1 MKNAYDIVVVGSGIA
16 GLSFALKAAAAGRS
30 VAILTKKNRADS
42 NTNFAQGGLAA
53 VMAAEDNFENHVHD
67 TLVAGDG
74 LCNEQAVR
82 EIVRDG
88 PARVREL
95 VGIGLEFSRDADG
108 QFELG
113 REGGHSHR
121 RILHVKDMTGKAIE
135 EALLRA
141 VAENSRIDLFEHLFA
156 IDVITAVKVD
166 PATAVFGGNRVLG
179 LHALDVREHKVVAI
193 TAPVVMLATGGA
205 GQVYLYTTNPEI
217 ATGDGIAMAY
227 RAGVPVRNMEFIQF
241 HPTTLYTAG
250 GAGALAGWPR
260 FLISEAVRG
269 EGAILRNFAGEA
281 FMPRYHAQADLAP
294 RDIVARAIDNEM
306 KTSGTPHVWLDIRH
320 RDEAWLRQR
329 FPQIFAGC
337 EKVGLNMAKDLLPV
351 VPAAHYT
358 CGGVAT
364 DLRGATTLPGLYA
377 CGEVGCT
384 GLHGANR
391 LASNSL
397 LEAIVVAHRASG
409 AVEDYLKAV
418 PAEMP
423 VIPAWQNLGGDD
435 ADERVV
441 LTHSWEELRRAMW
454 DYVGIV
460 RTTKRLERA
469 RARLANLAKEVHDY
483 YWHFSVDP
491 QLLELRNLIVIGE
504 LIVACALQRGES
516 RGLHYTLDFPKKLP
530 EARDTEVRRQ

>member
-30 VAILTKKNRADS
+30 VAILTKKTSADS

-53 VMAAEDNFENHVHD
+53 VMAAEDNFDNHVRD

-74 LCNEQAVR
+74 LCDEAAVR
-82 EIVRDG
+82 AIVSDA

-95 VGIGLEFSRDADG
+95 VEIGLEFSRDPSG

-141 VAENSRIDLFEHLFA
+141 VAKSGRIDLFEHLFA
-156 IDVITAVKVD
+156 VDIVTSAKVAGAAG
-166 PATAVFGGNRVLG
+166 PNRVLG
-179 LHALDVREHKVVAI
+179 LHALDVIEHRVVSIA
-193 TAPVVMLATGGA
+193 APVVMLATGGA
-205 GQVYLYTTNPEI
+205 GQVYLYTTNPTI

-250 GAGALAGWPR
+250 GPGTTFGGRR

-281 FMPRYHAQADLAP
+281 FMPRYHHQADLAP
-294 RDIVARAIDNEM
+294 RDIVARAIDAEM
-306 KTSGTPHVWLDIRH
+306 KVSGTPHVWLDIRH
-320 RDEAWLRQR
+320 KDEAWLRQR
-329 FPQIFAGC
+329 FPQIFEGC

-364 DLRGATTLPGLYA
+364 DLAGATELPGLYA

-397 LEAIVVAHRASG
+397 LEAIVVAHRASL
-409 AVEDYLKAV
+409 AVEKYFGAPRAAAV
-418 PAEMP
+418 S
-423 VIPAWQNLGGDD
+423 IPEWKDLGGDD

-469 RARLANLAKEVHDY
+469 HARLANLGKEIHDY

-491 QLLELRNLIVIGE
+491 QLLELRNLITIGE
-504 LIVACALQRGES
+504 LIVGCALQRRES
-516 RGLHYTLDFPKKLP
+516 RGLHYTLDFPQKLAEP
-530 EARDTEVRRQ
+530 RDSEMRRS